1 MIQIV
6 MMYPTC
12 SWLFPLVPS
21 NDSLFDSAFQMCGR
35 ATSTVSSTKTAAPA
49 QTMRKSRKRME
60 EASPEETESVEGRKR
75 QNGRPWQSFIL
86 PRQSTDWQ
94 GRNDSTVCRCPSG
107 EDRGGNTWKLP
118 FTMKLVV
125 WQEVCRLQLGPAD
138 SALVCWTTIM
148 AIDQRD

>member
-12 SWLFPLVPS
+12 SWLFPLVPLERFTVWQCLS
-21 NDSLFDSAFQMCGR
+21 DVREGNVYRVEHKNSCASA
-35 ATSTVSSTKTAAPA
+35 
-49 QTMRKSRKRME
+49 TMRKSRKRME